1 MDIHYMMRYNL
12 GVMNDIEPLN
22 ADSNLDY
29 SSFSYTFRFQDE
41 EVLYRYDKYAN
52 QKLKYEE
59 LIINNVS
66 CTMIVNLFLII

>member
-29 SSFSYTFRFQDE
+29 SSFSYTF
-41 EVLYRYDKYAN
+41 
-52 QKLKYEE
+52 
-59 LIINNVS
+59 
-66 CTMIVNLFLII
+66 